1 MAPKDKKLTFYNG
14 TDGEV
19 TDTMGPFQVEE
30 FTKGLKDK
38 RTHTSATKD
47 GILSSGT

>member
-1 MAPKDKKLTFYNG
+1 MAAKDKKLTFYNG
-14 TDGEV
+14 TDGSV
-19 TDTMGPFQVEE
+19 RDTMGPYAVIE